1 MKEAAAASAAKR
13 AKLDVALIP
22 DETEPVPS
30 PVPAPKLP
38 ELIELSENFI
48 AERLS
53 VEIAT
58 DLVMDSMVRV
68 ANYSFIH

>member
-1 MKEAAAASAAKR
+1 MYKKEIAAATVAKR
-13 AKLDVALIP
+13 AKIEVTLIS
-22 DETEPVPS
+22 DETEAAPS

-38 ELIELSENFI
+38 ELMELSENFI

-58 DLVMDSMVRV
+58 DLVMDSMVRSQII
-68 ANYSFIH
+68 Y